1 MKFKIGF
8 TIEGETLFRM
18 LSKFLPVDDLQVEEL
33 APASA
38 PMPVP
43 SVSHDWVP
51 GWSKQ
56 IAKVRKKPRPYKRRP
71 AKPMDL
77 KSGINR
83 VIMEA
88 LADGQ
93 PHRAA
98 ELGPLLVSSGFAA
111 NSVSSRLQ
119 SLEQHGIIKRI
130 GDGTWTLN
138 ATHVT
143 VSPPAR
149 ESA

>member
-33 APASA
+33 APSA
-38 PMPVP
+38 PAAPAP
-43 SVSHDWVP
+43 ALPHDWTP

-56 IAKVRKKPRPYKRRP
+56 IAKPVRKKPKPYKRRP
-71 AKPMDL
+71 SKPMDL

-83 VIMEA
+83 VIMAA
-88 LADGQ
+88 LADGY

-98 ELGPLLVSSGFAA
+98 ELGPLLVSNGFAA

-119 SLEQHGIIKRI
+119 SLEQHGIVKRI
-130 GDGTWTLN
+130 GDGTWTLGN
-138 ATHVT
+138 ATAQST
-143 VSPPAR
+143 TTQ
-149 ESA
+149 SA

>member
-33 APASA
+33 APTAPVSA
-38 PMPVP
+38 PPLP
-43 SVSHDWVP
+43 HDWTP

-56 IAKVRKKPRPYKRRP
+56 IAKPVRKKPRPYKRRP

-77 KSGINR
+77 KTGINR
-83 VIMEA
+83 VIVEA

-119 SLEQHGIIKRI
+119 SLEQHGIVKRI
-130 GDGTWTLN
+130 GDGTWMLGST
-138 ATHVT
+138 TTQSVT
-143 VSPPAR
+143 AQ
-149 ESA
+149 SA